1 MRKIEEIR
9 SILVRH
15 KEEFEK
21 KYGVTI
27 IGVFGS
33 HTRGEQTPAS
43 DLDVLVEVKK
53 PIGFEFF
60 ELWDELEKLLG
71 VKVDLLTVK
80 AVKQKRLLRESMVED
95 MVYVQER
102 LDSLR
107 QWYIRLYRPRESHYR
122 GAVI

>member
-1 MRKIEEIR
+1 MKKIEEIKN
-9 SILVRH
+9 ILVQH

-27 IGVFGS
+27 IGVVGS
-33 HTRGEQTPAS
+33 YTRGEQTSAS
-43 DLDVLVEVKK
+43 DLDVLVEVKR

-80 AVKQKRLLRESMVED
+80 AVKQKRLLWESIMED
-95 MVYVQER
+95 MIYV
-102 LDSLR
+102 
-107 QWYIRLYRPRESHYR
+107 
-122 GAVI
+122 